1 MKWLS
6 RLFNRKRLDRELA
19 AELEDHLERQVRD
32 FVGDGLSESE
42 ARRRAR
48 LLLGGSEGIKE
59 ECREARGTARL
70 EGVLRDIGFAWRGL
84 RLNPGFAFTAV
95 LTIGLAIGGA
105 SAVFSVVDRSLFR
118 PLPYPGDERLV
129 SIGIVA
135 EVISLEDWMFAG
147 TFQDWRR
154 QVSAFEAMTAW
165 KGVSD
170 CDRNDGRAER
180 LHCAMADQNFLPVLG
195 MSPVLG
201 RNFTA
206 EEDQAGAEP
215 VALISY
221 GFWQSRL
228 GGSAEAVGSK
238 LTIDEKAT
246 RIIGVLPKEF
256 ETPSLMPAEILVPLK
271 LRVGAQKQRVVQVLG
286 RLRSG
291 ISLESARAQ
300 LEAPFQTFLQGAPAD
315 FKQAVP
321 MRLRVAGVREQQ
333 TRKYQGAFLMLLG
346 AVLCFVVMACANVAS
361 LVLARSESRRHEYAV
376 RASLGASPG
385 RLAQQTLIESLLLGV
400 LGMALG
406 LALGY
411 ALLAVFRWIAPA
423 GLPRMSEATIDLR
436 VLAFSSGLAL
446 LAALLFGSAPAWR
459 RIQGEDYGLRFPSGR
474 RQSWMRHALVG
485 MQFAISLVLLSGTG
499 LFLLS
504 LLRLQQAPLGFSPT
518 GVLTA
523 SFILPAQRY
532 GSEEQQIAF
541 FRQLEDQLRVLPG
554 VRSVAVSDSLPPAGD
569 PRSIPYVALVGG
581 GDASVVKGSVKWRFV
596 SAGYLETLSIPI
608 LKGRGFE
615 PQDESSGEQAIV
627 INEALAKRL
636 FGSEDPLG
644 KRIRFGNASRIVGV
658 VMDVKN
664 DGLDRPAAPEM
675 IVLRKSQPNDVS
687 GNQRPPYGWRLAI
700 ASVRVEGEHRLGLEA
715 LQEQIQRLEPSVAV
729 IPTTL
734 SGQVSQYTATP
745 RFQASLLSLFAGIG
759 LALAA
764 IGLYGLTAYLVVQR
778 RPEIGLR
785 IALGARR
792 RNIIALMMSEGIT
805 WTFAGMLTGLIVAM
819 VLGKYVETL
828 LYEVRPGEPMVL
840 LGVVLLSLVA
850 SLVGTLAP
858 SVSAAS
864 VDPMQVLRRE

>member
-1 MKWLS
+1 MKWLI
-6 RLFNRKRLDRELA
+6 RLFNKARLDRELA

-32 FVGDGLSESE
+32 FVADGMSETE
-42 ARRRAR
+42 ARRHAR
-48 LLLGGSEGIKE
+48 LQLGGSEWIKE
-59 ECREARGTARL
+59 ECREARGTARM
-70 EGVLRDIGFAWRGL
+70 EGMLRDLGFAWRGL

-95 LTIGLAIGGA
+95 LTIALAIGGA

-118 PLPYPGDERLV
+118 PLPYPGHERLV

-135 EVISLEDWMFAG
+135 EVISLEDWLFAG

-154 QVSAFEAMTAW
+154 QVSAFESMTAW

-170 CDRNDGRAER
+170 CDRNDGQAER
-180 LHCAMADQNFLPVLG
+180 LHCAMADQRFLPVLG

-201 RNFTA
+201 RNFTS

-215 VALISY
+215 VALIAY
-221 GFWQSRL
+221 GYWQSRL
-228 GGSAEAVGSK
+228 GGSAGAIGS
-238 LTIDEKAT
+238 LITIDEKAT

-256 ETPSLMPAEILVPLK
+256 ETPNLMQAEILVPLK
-271 LRVGAQKQRVVQVLG
+271 LKVGSQKQRVVQVLG
-286 RLRSG
+286 CLRSG

-300 LEAPFQTFLQGAPAD
+300 LEAPFQAFLEGAPAD

-321 MRLRVAGVREQQ
+321 MRLRLAGVSEQQ
-333 TRKYQGAFLMLLG
+333 TRKYQGAFWMLLG

-361 LVLARSESRRHEYAV
+361 LVLARSEARRHEFAV

-385 RLAQQTLIESLLLGV
+385 RLAQQALIESLLLGV
-400 LGMALG
+400 LGMGVG

-411 ALLAVFRWIAPA
+411 GLLAVFRWIAPS
-423 GLPRMSEATIDLR
+423 GVPRLTEATIDLR
-436 VLAFSSGLAL
+436 VLAFSSGLSL
-446 LAALLFGSAPAWR
+446 LAAFLFGSAPALR
-459 RIQGEDYGLRFPSGR
+459 GLRGEDYGVRFQSGR
-474 RQSWMRHALVG
+474 RRGWMRHALVG
-485 MQFAISLVLLSGTG
+485 VQFAISLVLLSGTG

-504 LLRLQQAPLGFSPT
+504 FLRLQQAPLGFSPT

-523 SFILPAQRY
+523 SFILPEQRY
-532 GSEEQQIAF
+532 GSEQQQIAF
-541 FRQLEDQLRVLPG
+541 FRQLEDQLQELPG

-596 SAGYLETLSIPI
+596 SAGYLETLSIHI

-636 FGSEDPLG
+636 FGGENPLG

-658 VMDVKN
+658 SMDVKN

-675 IVLRKSQPNDVS
+675 IVLRRNQPNDVS

-700 ASVRVEGEHRLGLEA
+700 ASVRVEGEKRLGLEA
-715 LQEQIQRLEPSVAV
+715 LQEQIQRLEPSAAV
-729 IPTTL
+729 IPSTL
-734 SGQVSQYTATP
+734 SGQLSQYTAAP

-764 IGLYGLTAYLVVQR
+764 IGLYGLTAYMVVQR
-778 RPEIGLR
+778 QQELGLR
-785 IALGARR
+785 IALGASRKG
-792 RNIIALMMSEGIT
+792 IVGMMMKEGIA
-805 WTFAGMLTGLIVAM
+805 WTFTGMLLGLMVAL
-819 VLGKYVETL
+819 VLGKYVESL
-828 LYEVRPGEPMVL
+828 LYEVRPGDPMVFMS
-840 LGVVLLSLVA
+840 VILLSLVA
-850 SLVGTLAP
+850 SLAGTLAP
-858 SVSAAS
+858 SISAAG
-864 VDPMQVLRRE
+864 VDPMQVLRRD